1 MQKKRPPD
9 GKTLTKMSFKNS
21 RAFQKPCPER
31 LESIC
36 MSCFGYFGHLL
47 TWFGGSNPF
56 FFTRQHSLRGLL
68 CQKET
73 TSVGVLRQFG
83 GGISCSMGPSSE
95 GVKVLLKDHRGLR
108 MDQEAKES
116 LQTWLLFFSVHLPTP
131 STSAYCES
139 GNVPTF
145 LQIFSQLIRL
155 TIMTSIVPL
164 SLIQGSIYIYWALHR
179 WAKEFMKKLRHLSAV
194 P

>member
-56 FFTRQHSLRGLL
+56 FFTSQHSLRGLL

-83 GGISCSMGPSSE
+83 GAFHAPWAPVVKGSRFCLKTTEAWGWIKKQKKAYKHGCFSS
-95 GVKVLLKDHRGLR
+95 
-108 MDQEAKES
+108 QS
-116 LQTWLLFFSVHLPTP
+116 ICQHLPHP
-131 STSAYCES
+131 
-139 GNVPTF
+139 
-145 LQIFSQLIRL
+145 L
-155 TIMTSIVPL
+155 TVSPAMFQPFCKYLVS
-164 SLIQGSIYIYWALHR
+164 
-179 WAKEFMKKLRHLSAV
+179 
-194 P
+194 